1 MMIVLIIII
10 DYLLPYIPSFA
21 HVSCQPRPKRAKDP
35 VIHPGH
41 ALVIRGH
48 NSSFL
53 FPVSSETRGLC
64 SGDDLINSAEA
75 LLDMSPNE
83 PPSPLRRV
91 LPQPVETSPKV
102 RRRFAPEPVETSSK
116 SNRKAKDQSED
127 HAAPQ
132 VRRFLPQPIETS
144 SKSSKPAES
153 YGDVGETQPRRPL
166 PQPIESSVTST
177 RARKFA
183 PQLMETTRRSRK
195 STDILPVLLPSDQ
208 TDEPA
213 PTDLTFLPK
222 HLRPSPVPPVN
233 SPVTSLDHV
242 PQLHESHFS
251 SAALSKRT
259 PRRHSFR
266 VPELS
271 RIASSESEGGEESK
285 VPSLSTSPSAKS
297 EATEPYKHAT
307 RIRESVDDQSSG
319 YLLSLAAKAAE
330 RQLREQVLAAYP
342 NEHDYEPVDHFAVD
356 RDSDASDVE
365 GVEMID
371 GRNERK
377 SVHRKRDPATGP
389 DGAEVRQHP
398 NVRGQHKKDQQ
409 GTEQPGLDRRK
420 STKGTIATA
429 EQDRTKALR
438 TGHKGEDKQEWKAM
452 RKAASPPMAGENLKF
467 PKCQSP
473 RQTRLDVGSY
483 PAAKRTSGTTSP
495 TDHTGLW
502 TPGRGTS
509 RQGSNSGLWMGV
521 CAASVRSALE
531 LPRPIQSGLLTPSEE
546 REDPFATRTKSTDQL
561 LPPSPPSSLESKS
574 NCIETVLQVEQEID
588 REFSDSFITQIYNY
602 LSLGYPALARQYD
615 GELSKITKI
624 SIDTLRRDDS
634 RTNAKGYVGA
644 PEGSGTDVRG
654 MQEGQCERWCALR
667 TYVREWA
674 RQQPNMVSRTAA
686 ANEDWGARAR
696 KGSWAI

>member
-1 MMIVLIIII
+1 M
-10 DYLLPYIPSFA
+10 P
-21 HVSCQPRPKRAKDP
+21 
-35 VIHPGH
+35 
-41 ALVIRGH
+41 
-48 NSSFL
+48 
-53 FPVSSETRGLC
+53 
-64 SGDDLINSAEA
+64 
-75 LLDMSPNE
+75 PNE
-83 PPSPLRRV
+83 PSSPSRRV
-91 LPQPVETSPKV
+91 LPQPVETSPKI

-116 SNRKAKDQSED
+116 TNRKARDQPED
-127 HAAPQ
+127 HAAPP

-144 SKSSKPAES
+144 SKNSKQTES
-153 YGDVGETQPRRPL
+153 HDDVGGTSPRRPL
-166 PQPIESSVTST
+166 PQPIESSLTST

-195 STDILPVLLPSDQ
+195 STDILPALLPSDK

-213 PTDLTFLPK
+213 ATDLSFLPK

-233 SPVTSLDHV
+233 SPVTSSDHV
-242 PQLHESHFS
+242 PQLHESRFS

-266 VPELS
+266 VPELA

-297 EATEPYKHAT
+297 EETEPYKHAT

-342 NEHDYEPVDHFAVD
+342 NEHDYEPVDHFAVA
-356 RDSDASDVE
+356 RDSDGSDVE
-365 GVEMID
+365 GAEMVD
-371 GRNERK
+371 GRDEKQSARP
-377 SVHRKRDPATGP
+377 KRDSAAGQ
-389 DGAEVRQHP
+389 DGAKMRQRP
-398 NVRGQHKKDQQ
+398 NVPGQHKKDRKD
-409 GTEQPGLDRRK
+409 TEQPGLDRRK
-420 STKGTIATA
+420 SLRGAVETA
-429 EQDRTKALR
+429 EQDLTKALR
-438 TGHKGEDKQEWKAM
+438 VGHKGEDKQEWKVM

-473 RQTRLDVGSY
+473 RQTRLDVASY

-495 TDHTGLW
+495 TEHTGLW

-509 RQGSNSGLWMGV
+509 RRGSESGLWMGV
-521 CAASVRSALE
+521 CAASVQSALE
-531 LPRPIQSGLLTPSEE
+531 SPRPIQSGLLTPSEE
-546 REDPFATRTKSTDQL
+546 REDPFATMTKPTDRL
-561 LPPSPPSSLESKS
+561 LPPSPPSSLEGKS
-574 NCIETVLQVEQEID
+574 NCIETVLQVEREID
-588 REFSDSFITQIYNY
+588 REFSDTFITQIYNY
-602 LSLGYPALARQYD
+602 LSLGYPALARKYD

-624 SIDTLRRDDS
+624 SIDTLRQDDS
-634 RTNAKGYVGA
+634 QTNAKGYVGA

-654 MQEGQCERWCALR
+654 MQEGQCERWRALR